1 MEFLPRVKTSRKGL
15 DIAMSKVSF
24 TRVNRAACRA
34 KRFASMSIMRG
45 RLRSLFGNYSPSA
58 INHIGTRQL
67 PANGA
72 TMNHDYE

>member
-1 MEFLPRVKTSRKGL
+1 MEFLPRVRTSRKGL

-24 TRVNRAACRA
+24 TRCDRAACRA
-34 KRFASMSIMRG
+34 KLFASMSIMRG
-45 RLRSLFGNYSPSA
+45 RLRDLFGNYSPSV
-58 INHIGTRQL
+58 INFSGTRQL